1 MMHKFIVEE
10 KDANVRLD
18 RFLEKNSSQSRSQ
31 IKRDI
36 DDKRVSVNGK
46 SVKAGYKLNIDD
58 CIEWT
63 EKEEYKLKPKDLKL
77 DIVYEDD
84 SIAVVNKPKELVVH
98 PGAGEEEETL
108 VHGLLYALNSLSP
121 GSDPL
126 RPGIVH
132 RLDKDTSGLVV
143 VAKTLTAET
152 ELIRQFKER
161 EVKKKYKALVY
172 GIVDDELKINAPIG
186 RLPSNRK
193 KMGVHVPHGK
203 EAVTIIHPENYYEN
217 MTLLDIDLLTG
228 RTHQIRVHLSS
239 IGHPVVGDP
248 LYMGSHKRLDSQ
260 LLHAYYLEFTHP
272 KTGERMSFTA
282 PLPEEFQKFLK
293 GIE

>member
-1 MMHKFIVEE
+1 MVHKFIIDNESE
-10 KDANVRLD
+10 SLRLD
-18 RFLEKNSSQSRSQ
+18 RFLEQHSTQTRSQ

-36 DDKRVSVNGK
+36 DEGRVTVNGK
-46 SVKAGYKLNIDD
+46 LVKAGYKLVGDD
-58 CIEWT
+58 EVHWT
-63 EKEEYKLKPKDLKL
+63 EKEEYELKATDLNL
-77 DIVYEDD
+77 DILYEDE
-84 SIAVVNKPKELVVH
+84 SIAVINKPKGLVVH

-108 VHGLLYALNSLSP
+108 VHGLLYALDSLSP

-143 VAKTLTAET
+143 VAKTLEAE
-152 ELIRQFKER
+152 EDLIRQFKER
-161 EVKKKYKALVY
+161 KVKKKYKALVY
-172 GIVDDELKINAPIG
+172 GIVDQSMEIDAPIG

-203 EAVTIIHPENYYEN
+203 EAVTIIHPEKYFDN

-239 IGHPVVGDP
+239 IDHPIVGDP
-248 LYMGSHKRLDSQ
+248 LYMGSHKRLESQ
-260 LLHAYYLEFTHP
+260 LLHAYYLGFYHP
-272 KTGERMSFTA
+272 KTGEWMSFTA
-282 PLPEEFQKFLK
+282 PLPEEFEKFLK